1 MLCPEWENTEEGGGG
16 DEAGSSQSNKVH
28 LLIVRPFSDSV
39 FFPFPQFLPYSVE
52 KERNTSQNLFQFY
65 FYLWEISITVEE
77 KSMSVAFSLMRQND
91 LSSE

>member
-39 FFPFPQFLPYSVE
+39 FFPFPQFLPLSVE

-65 FYLWEISITVEE
+65 FCLREISITVQG
-77 KSMSVAFSLMRQND
+77 KSMPVAFSLMRQND